1 LYNSQKINNRIYSK
15 PLSSLFLSNLAN
27 LFKSDKLWALSFVI
41 IFFSVAGIPPLSG
54 FLAKVFVLLSLVF
67 SGYKIAAVILVL
79 ISAISVFYYVRVIK
93 VVFFEPEGVK
103 TQNQRFHTLFNKDFF
118 DLDCMIMGV
127 CLFSLIFFFFYPSLL
142 ILTSQNIVL
151 GLFNV

>member
-1 LYNSQKINNRIYSK
+1 MVGGKQLVTDWQLELNFGARYGLIGLNGSGK
-15 PLSSLFLSNLAN
+15 SNVLNA
-27 LFKSDKLWALSFVI
+27 
-41 IFFSVAGIPPLSG
+41 G